1 MAELITSVAQ
11 EKIKIRWDET
21 YVSEGLNRKTAIFP
35 PGLHDGGDVDYSD
48 TVTLRV
54 NGGTFVVRD
63 TINGFGL
70 LVRDP
75 DVATIN
81 CSALFT
87 AATTQEWYVGI
98 RINYSS
104 GSPTTGEYFFTDV
117 VPSASKLVGKDDL
130 VFFKVTIH
138 SGDTGLDQATFEAL
152 DSAKPIPYPLRTT
165 EGSVLSSDRRYGYLS
180 NVQAYAIPTPDEKD
194 ALTGYPG
201 TTSPS
206 SANKFMTEEYTDG
219 LMSVR
224 VKELFTPS
232 GERFQ
237 ITGKVFVGNG
247 SYSSS
252 VRGLFLVLSTS
263 SVYGDDRR
271 VLTDNSLVYVSNLRT
286 NDDSTALV
294 PSTHADADGFYENP
308 YVQLSSSGGTVPDS
322 SVYLLYTKQVSI
334 EDIPTTLDSIPH
346 STLDAFVHAERSYAK
361 AAGTTGAEPYDR
373 WTIPNSSSIQEALET
388 LLSAVNETQIDL
400 RTLSTTYTLVYR
412 NGGLAADSGVTAQTT
427 SKYVNQNGYVVIQGS
442 AYIDSVDGNIK
453 TNTGGDIC
461 VYGIYQGKFFIATL
475 ENSVAATTLVSP
487 YSIAAVTRSDS
498 DPFDVIMRWGNGSVE
513 YFNDNGI
520 MDLFDEVRVRSAVRC
535 LVGCGIDF
543 GQSYDAGLQLS
554 SPDYDRAWITT
565 NAFYSSSGFDVK
577 TNSFDAMGIAMNP
590 RDNVKVFGVYYHDTS
605 AEAEPWDQ
613 DEWQTMGG
621 MWRYEG
627 SNDRMGGLFTLGF
640 ELDLANGNSILVSLA
655 QHFGLFMI
663 RATVAGEFA
672 LYAFVGT
679 AVSLVWGNAGF
690 WGATSGGSQ
699 ANVYYSSGFRI
710 QNGTG
715 SDEVFQYSVF
725 EVDDRKVY

>member
-1 MAELITSVAQ
+1 
-11 EKIKIRWDET
+11 
-21 YVSEGLNRKTAIFP
+21 
-35 PGLHDGGDVDYSD
+35 
-48 TVTLRV
+48 
-54 NGGTFVVRD
+54 
-63 TINGFGL
+63 
-70 LVRDP
+70 
-75 DVATIN
+75 
-81 CSALFT
+81 
-87 AATTQEWYVGI
+87 
-98 RINYSS
+98 
-104 GSPTTGEYFFTDV
+104 
-117 VPSASKLVGKDDL
+117 
-130 VFFKVTIH
+130 
-138 SGDTGLDQATFEAL
+138 
-152 DSAKPIPYPLRTT
+152 
-165 EGSVLSSDRRYGYLS
+165 
-180 NVQAYAIPTPDEKD
+180 
-194 ALTGYPG
+194 
-201 TTSPS
+201 
-206 SANKFMTEEYTDG
+206 
-219 LMSVR
+219 
-224 VKELFTPS
+224 
-232 GERFQ
+232 
-237 ITGKVFVGNG
+237 
-247 SYSSS
+247 
-252 VRGLFLVLSTS
+252 
-263 SVYGDDRR
+263 
-271 VLTDNSLVYVSNLRT
+271 
-286 NDDSTALV
+286 
-294 PSTHADADGFYENP
+294 
-308 YVQLSSSGGTVPDS
+308 
-322 SVYLLYTKQVSI
+322 
-334 EDIPTTLDSIPH
+334 
-346 STLDAFVHAERSYAK
+346 
-361 AAGTTGAEPYDR
+361 
-373 WTIPNSSSIQEALET
+373 
-388 LLSAVNETQIDL
+388 
-400 RTLSTTYTLVYR
+400 
-412 NGGLAADSGVTAQTT
+412 
-427 SKYVNQNGYVVIQGS
+427 
-442 AYIDSVDGNIK
+442 
-453 TNTGGDIC
+453 
-461 VYGIYQGKFFIATL
+461 
-475 ENSVAATTLVSP
+475 
-487 YSIAAVTRSDS
+487 
-498 DPFDVIMRWGNGSVE
+498 MRWGNGSVE

-590 RDNVKVFGVYYHDTS
+590 RDDVKVFGVYYHDTS